1 MAVSAYG
8 AKYAKI
14 PKKKTKKKTEGFFRA
29 AADCSGILSYPGAVR
44 AENRFIKWRV
54 RSTAA
59 KALLKKEVKLTK
71 LILFYS

>member
-8 AKYAKI
+8 AENAKI
-14 PKKKTKKKTEGFFRA
+14 PKKKKKKTEGVFRA
-29 AADCSGILSYPGAVR
+29 AADCSGILSYPVAVR